1 MVTILREKLSQR
13 CKAAGQS
20 LTALCRRLRSRATLQ
35 FKFSLSYILVI
46 AAVLILLNSYPLLV
60 SQNLMV
66 SSTQDNLKST
76 AKVIESALMGLERL
90 TQENVSAS
98 LTGLNETGA
107 NRIMVTDSAGL
118 VLYDTRQG
126 DNAVGEYALYG
137 VIASALKGSDTF
149 YCQYDGEAF
158 LSRLATPVVY
168 HNQTVGAVYAYD
180 YDTEQAAL
188 LRSFQSNLLI
198 ISVMIAL
205 LVAGLSIGLS
215 RMLTQQ
221 ISGLLQ
227 AIRSVREGAYSHRAD
242 ASGTDEIA
250 QIAAEFNSL
259 TDRLQTT
266 ENARR
271 RFVSDASHELKTPL
285 AGIRLLT
292 DSILQ
297 TDHMDEA
304 TTKEF
309 VTDIGREAE
318 RLSRISENLLRLTR
332 LDGGVVQ
339 AAYPVA
345 VGPVLQRVERMLGM
359 VAAEKGV
366 SVSGA
371 ASEDAVTMA
380 TDDDVHQI
388 LYNLMENAIKYSA
401 AENGFVRADAAV
413 QDGQVVITV
422 TDNGIGIPDE
432 DLPHIFDRF
441 YRVDKMR
448 SREVGGTGLGL
459 SIVKDT
465 IENRGGTIEAGHGAD
480 GVGTVFTVRLPLAQ
494 REEEA

>member
-1 MVTILREKLSQR
+1 M
-13 CKAAGQS
+13 
-20 LTALCRRLRSRATLQ
+20 
-35 FKFSLSYILVI
+35 KFSLSYILVI

-66 SSTQDNLKST
+66 KSSQNNLRSA
-76 AKVIESALMGLERL
+76 AKVIESALMGLEQL
-90 TQENVSAS
+90 TKENVATA
-98 LTGLNETGA
+98 LEGLDESGA
-107 NRIMVTDSAGL
+107 DRIMVTDSAAR
-118 VLYDTRQG
+118 VLYDTRDG
-126 DNAVGEYALYG
+126 GNAVGKYALYSVVTVALRG
-137 VIASALKGSDTF
+137 DDAS
-149 YCQYDGEAF
+149 YCKYDGTAF
-158 LSRLATPVVY
+158 LSRVATPVVY
-168 HNQTVGAVYAYD
+168 HNQIVGAVYAYS
-180 YDTEQAAL
+180 YDTEQAGL
-188 LRSFQSNLLI
+188 LEAFRQNLLI
-198 ISVMIAL
+198 ISLMIAL
-205 LVAGLSIGLS
+205 LVAGLSIVLS
-215 RMLTQQ
+215 RMLTRQ

-227 AIRSVREGAYSHRAD
+227 AIRNVREGAYSHRAD

-297 TDHMDEA
+297 TEGMDEE

-318 RLSRISENLLRLTR
+318 RLSRITENLLRLTR
-332 LDGGVVQ
+332 LDSGVVQ
-339 AAYPVA
+339 QPYPVA
-345 VGPVLQRVERMLGM
+345 VGPVLERVERMLNM

-366 SVSGA
+366 TISGQ
-371 ASEDAVTMA
+371 ASEDAVALA
-380 TDDDVHQI
+380 TDDDVHQV
-388 LYNLMENAIKYSA
+388 LYNLMENGIKYSA
-401 AENGFVRADAAV
+401 PENGFVRAEARAE
-413 QDGQVVITV
+413 DGRVVITV

-432 DLPHIFDRF
+432 DLPHVFDRF

-465 IENRGGTIEAGHGAD
+465 IENRGGTITAGHGPE
-480 GVGTVFTVRLPLAQ
+480 GVGTVFTVTLPLAE
-494 REEEA
+494 RGEEV